1 MIKVALEFPLSAK
14 DLVTK
19 TILSLPEML
28 RPTTVSLAEDEAAIP
43 IGDVDVFLQTFK
55 MPSIGVYLENS
66 TVVYDLR
73 RSSPS
78 TWIVVAD
85 LDAIPDDAVRDFL
98 IRMAI
103 AHPIFGLACAQEELE
118 YRNRITTKFGINTME
133 NWVGR
138 DPRRYI
144 PGLYWWTLLPDLL
157 AEQHGIPLSLLVDA
171 AQEHIKLEGN
181 QHLLRFYDKPE
192 DWQSAAFMAE
202 LYHSCPGI
210 FDIEKLRPK
219 LQGVESFLEISA
231 ILHDWT

>member
-1 MIKVALEFPLSAK
+1 MIEAALEFPLSAK

-28 RPTTVSLAEDEAAIP
+28 RPTTVSLAEDEAAVP
-43 IGDVDVFLQTFK
+43 IGDVDAFLQTFK
-55 MPSIGVYLENS
+55 MLSIGVYLENS

-78 TWIVVAD
+78 TWVVDAD

-103 AHPIFGLACAQEELE
+103 AQPIFGFACADEELE
-118 YRNRITTKFGINTME
+118 YRNRITTKFGFNTME
-133 NWVGR
+133 SRVGR

-144 PGLYWWTLLPDLL
+144 LGLYRWTPLPDLL
-157 AEQHGIPLSLLVDA
+157 AERHGIPLSVLVDA
-171 AQEHIKLEGN
+171 AQEHIELEGN
-181 QHLLRFYDKPE
+181 QHLFRFYEKPE
-192 DWQSAAFMAE
+192 DWQSTAFMAE
-202 LYHSCPGI
+202 LYHSCAGI

-231 ILHDWT
+231 ILHGWT